1 MFHAS
6 IAVAAF
12 VGAAALIAVRPWGL
26 DEGLSAC
33 GLAILEVGFGVL
45 SPAGAVASLR
55 DALPVLVFFAVLLTL
70 VGLLART
77 SLIDAGMNR
86 LARLSQGSPVRLL
99 GLTLAFAAAVTI
111 VGTNDATAL
120 ILPVAVAPL
129 IVSNRLPATPYVLG
143 ICFVANSA
151 SLVLP
156 TSNPATLLALA
167 HLHVSPLVAAGP
179 LAVAGVL
186 ATLATAGATL
196 LIGRRSLA
204 GAALAE
210 VVAAGSRQ
218 SARAP
223 VPWSLLALVAGFT
236 ILVTGLEQSGV
247 TATLAR
253 SVRGVSPFEA
263 GVAAGVAANL
273 LNNLP
278 TAIAV
283 GAVVPNRLPH
293 ILSVIAGADL
303 GPNLAPLGSLSNL
316 LILAGARRAG
326 IAVGWRRFLL
336 WGLVLGPLSVLVGLA
351 ALALLLDAR

>member
-55 DALPVLVFFAVLLTL
+55 DAVPVLVFFAVLLTL

-77 SLIDAGMNR
+77 SLIDAGVNCV
-86 LARLSQGSPVRLL
+86 ARLSQGSPVRLL
-99 GLTLAFAAAVTI
+99 GLILAFAAAVTV

-167 HLHVSPLVAAGP
+167 HLHVSPLAAAGP

-196 LIGRRSLA
+196 LMARRSLA

-210 VVAAGSRQ
+210 VVAAGSRP
-218 SARAP
+218 ARAP

-236 ILVTGLEQSGV
+236 ILVTGLEESGV

-263 GVAAGVAANL
+263 GVVAGVAANL

-326 IAVGWRRFLL
+326 IAVGWRQFLL
-336 WGLVLGPLSVLVGLA
+336 WGLVLGPLSLLVGLA
-351 ALALLLDAR
+351 ALALFLGAR